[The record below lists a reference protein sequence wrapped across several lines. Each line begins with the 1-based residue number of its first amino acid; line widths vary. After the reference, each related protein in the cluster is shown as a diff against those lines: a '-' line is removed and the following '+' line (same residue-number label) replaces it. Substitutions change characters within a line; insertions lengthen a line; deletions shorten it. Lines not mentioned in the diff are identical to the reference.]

1 MSLKINLVTFINQI
15 HVGKKTNLLISEKVG
30 KTPEI

>member
-1 MSLKINLVTFINQI
+1 MSVKINPVTFINQI

-30 KTPEI
+30 